1 MIIISHSYFCFPQN
15 SECVAEYFE
24 DTGNVTNKE
33 ETPGKSQGYK
43 CVLNSKAAEE
53 ALVNT

>member
-1 MIIISHSYFCFPQN
+1 MIIISHSYFCLPQN
-15 SECVAEYFE
+15 SGCVAEYFE